1 MNLTEAAR
9 RPKPNPVGSAPPLAA
24 MGFQQRCLHT
34 SCCVVQLRLQVL
46 VVAVDPGT
54 RAEDPGTTI
63 RVEAVVGTQAPRQVI
78 ATVSQLI

>member
-1 MNLTEAAR
+1 
-9 RPKPNPVGSAPPLAA
+9 

-46 VVAVDPGT
+46 VVAVEGT
-54 RAEDPGTTI
+54 TAVDPGTTM